1 MNPKRVVGITLTVIV
16 LLLLA
21 AGVRLAQ
28 NARRLGRRSAACPAG
43 AAGRA
48 GRRARRPWT

>member
-21 AGVRLAQ
+21 AGARLAQ
-28 NARRLGRRSAACPAG
+28 TR
-43 AAGRA
+43 
-48 GRRARRPWT
+48 